1 MKNIITI
8 ENVFASPDEISRLAK
23 SHHFYTLDEHPL
35 DANTNITWNGKKTL
49 ELRTI
54 LSKVLY
60 ENIITQITS
69 KLAFDVDIKDTFSIF
84 HSFTEDN
91 VSNDSWFHIDNTK
104 MGGVVYLN
112 NVHPSKPEEHGTM
125 ILRGDTSYVIPY
137 QYNRLVLYPSNY
149 VHRPMNG
156 FGKSLNDSRLTL
168 NFFIR

>member
-1 MKNIITI
+1 MNIIVLD
-8 ENVFASPDEISRLAK
+8 NVFSSPDEISRLAK
-23 SHHFYTLDEHPL
+23 SHHFYSLDEHPL
-35 DANTNITWNGKKTL
+35 DANTDITWNGKKSL
-49 ELRTI
+49 ELKTI

-60 ENIITQITS
+60 ENIINQIIT
-69 KLAFDVDIKDTFSIF
+69 KLDFEVDIKNTFSVF
-84 HSFTEDN
+84 HSFTEEN

-112 NVHPSKPEEHGTM
+112 NVYPSKCDDHGTM

-156 FGKSLNDSRLTL
+156 FGKTLDESRLTL